1 MLSIHSLAARLG
13 SDTAWLL
20 NNVELSRVG
29 WRQGRT
35 EGELIVEHWCDD
47 VEEIELRRRSTVE
60 LLKTST
66 VGVYNGAWLD

>member
-1 MLSIHSLAARLG
+1 MLSIHSLAACLG

-35 EGELIVEHWCDD
+35 EGELIVERWCDD
-47 VEEIELRRRSTVE
+47 VEEIELRRRSTIE
-60 LLKTST
+60 LLQTST